1 MADPLKQIDDLLE
14 ELLQDDTQHAKVIG
28 VMVDWLVDDVRWLDL
43 NIKPADRKTL
53 LEVAQRINRID

>member
-28 VMVDWLVDDVRWLDL
+28 FMVDWLVDDVRWLDL
-43 NIKPADRKTL
+43 SIKPADRKTL